1 MKNITRLRKGYGLP
15 INIQFFAKDGE
26 DDEDKDGD
34 DDQDD
39 SDEDDSE
46 DDEDEE
52 SEEEKQFTQTE
63 LDDII
68 SKRLAKEKKKWARKN
83 TQKNDKPDNSDKD
96 KKPDETAVKLKELE
110 DRAEKAEAKTICL
123 EQDVDKDCVDDVVAL
138 AKAYIDD
145 DTDLEDA
152 VEKVIK
158 KYPQFKKSANAADDE
173 EEDEEDK
180 KPKVVV
186 KSTKSKKKGKKMS
199 LADAMK
205 YVNEHP
211 DTDLKTLI

>member
-15 INIQFFAKDGE
+15 MNIQFFAKAGE
-26 DDEDKDGD
+26 DDEDQDGD

-39 SDEDDSE
+39 SDDDDSE
-46 DDEDEE
+46 DSEDEE
-52 SEEEKQFTQTE
+52 SEEEKQFTQAE

-83 TQKNDKPDNSDKD
+83 AQKNDKPDSSDKD
-96 KKPDETAVKLKELE
+96 KKPDETAVKLKEFE
-110 DRAEKAEAKTICL
+110 DRAEKAEAKAVCL
-123 EQDVDKDCVDDVVAL
+123 EQDVDKDCVDDVIAL

-158 KYPQFKKSANAADDE
+158 KYPQFKKAGKAADDE
-173 EEDEEDK
+173 EDEEEK

-199 LADAMK
+199 LVDAMK

-211 DTDLKTLI
+211 DTDLNTLI

>member
-15 INIQFFAKDGE
+15 MNIQFFAEKDKDDDNTDE
-26 DDEDKDGD
+26 DDQDGD

-39 SDEDDSE
+39 SD

-52 SEEEKQFTQTE
+52 PEEEKKFTQKDV
-63 LDDII
+63 DDVVT
-68 SKRLAKEKKKWARKN
+68 KRLRKERKKWQRENSK
-83 TQKNDKPDNSDKD
+83 KSGSDKPGDED
-96 KKPDETAVKLKELE
+96 KPDETTAKLKELE
-110 DRAEKAEAKTICL
+110 DRAEKAEAKAICL